1 MADVKHDG
9 PAIRVAHLI
18 FRSPEPSDTT
28 SAILS
33 IGPFRGVALW
43 SQPPPRR
50 RLAHSLGGRVHWG
63 LWHSLV
69 IAVAR
74 FESRWEAPATRDDEL
89 IMRPPPQRQ
98 AAVAQHVDRACGLDE
113 TLVETLVLAPGKLIA
128 TIRALTP
135 GVLMCA
141 IIAMTATFVSEHHGG
156 PTLLYALLIGIAL
169 HSLWKDTAARAGVDF
184 TARTVLRIG
193 VALLGARISAGQI
206 ADLGLPPVLLVLG
219 GVISTIAL
227 GWLLARILGLSAGQ
241 GVLTGGAV
249 SICGASA
256 ALAIA
261 AVLPPRA
268 DRERDLLFTVM
279 GVTILSTAAMILYPP
294 LARVLGLDDTA
305 AGMLFGATIHDVAQ
319 VVGAGH
325 LVSDRAAVVAT
336 YVKLLRV
343 ALLVPV
349 VIGVGW
355 MARRRYRGTGSA
367 HGPMLPGF
375 LVAFAALAALNSAG
389 AIPPLLSEQLGAASR
404 WLLVSAIAAV
414 GVKTS
419 IEKLK
424 DVGLRPLVLLLFET
438 FFLLAL
444 VLSVLAIATPGPG

>member
-1 MADVKHDG
+1 MFVEK
-9 PAIRVAHLI
+9 LI
-18 FRSPEPSDTT
+18 LIAGKPG
-28 SAILS
+28 AIL
-33 IGPFRGVALW
+33 L
-43 SQPPPRR
+43 
-50 RLAHSLGGRVHWG
+50 
-63 LWHSLV
+63 
-69 IAVAR
+69 
-74 FESRWEAPATRDDEL
+74 T
-89 IMRPPPQRQ
+89 
-98 AAVAQHVDRACGLDE
+98 
-113 TLVETLVLAPGKLIA
+113 LAPGL
-128 TIRALTP
+128 LT
-135 GVLMCA
+135 CA
-141 IIAMTATFVSEHHGG
+141 IIAMAATFVSEHHGG

-169 HSLWKDTAARAGVDF
+169 NFLWKDTAARAGVDF

-206 ADLGLPPVLLVLG
+206 ADLGLAPVLLVLC

-227 GWLLARILGLSAGQ
+227 GWLVARILGLSAAQ

-268 DRERDLLFTVM
+268 ENDRDLLFTVV
-279 GVTILSTAAMILYPP
+279 GVTILSTVAMIIYPP
-294 LARVLGLDDTA
+294 IVIALGLDETA
-305 AGMLFGATIHDVAQ
+305 AGVLFGATIHDVAQ

-349 VIGVGW
+349 VIGVAW
-355 MARRRYRGTGSA
+355 VARRSHRGAGSVQ
-367 HGPMLPGF
+367 GPVLPGF
-375 LVAFAALAALNSAG
+375 LVAFAALSALNSVG
-389 AIPPLLSEQLGAASR
+389 AIPPALSDPLGAASR
-404 WLLVSAIAAV
+404 WLLVGAIAAV

-419 IEKLK
+419 IGDLK

-438 FFLLAL
+438 CFLLAL
-444 VLSVLAIATPGPG
+444 VLSVLC